1 MFDSHALPRERTLP
15 PCVPGLGG
23 LRADQ
28 LERIRCGQA
37 TQEDHRCL
45 ATLYADLYERAEQ
58 LWDSGRPGA
67 AALWEVT
74 STFADLVEE
83 HPDRG
88 ADILDALH
96 SALRLAATAGVPRWE

>member
-1 MFDSHALPRERTLP
+1 MFDSLASPRERTP
-15 PCVPGLGG
+15 PSCVPGLGG

-28 LERIRCGQA
+28 LERIRNGQT
-37 TQEDHRCL
+37 TQEDHRLL
-45 ATLYADLYERAEQ
+45 ATLYADLYERAER
-58 LWDSGRPGA
+58 LWDSSLPGA